1 MLKRLLPERIDNAYH
16 GYKVA
21 LWLFGLLV
29 FMKMAI
35 SVNSIVNGYS
45 VASTADGIPL
55 DTFTPAAAQSIVT
68 LFALLGL
75 GTLMIC
81 LLCIL
86 ILVRYRAMVP
96 LMFVLF
102 LVEFLSRRVVFEVLP
117 IQRTG
122 TPPAFYVN
130 LALLAVMVVGLALSL
145 WNQNDPQAQK

>member
-68 LFALLGL
+68 LFALLDSA
-75 GTLMIC
+75 
-81 LLCIL
+81 
-86 ILVRYRAMVP
+86 R
-96 LMFVLF
+96 
-102 LVEFLSRRVVFEVLP
+102 S
-117 IQRTG
+117 
-122 TPPAFYVN
+122 
-130 LALLAVMVVGLALSL
+130 
-145 WNQNDPQAQK
+145 